1 MVQYNKETNSQKENN
16 NHIDQTKRKYP
27 FDMLTKPVEIQQNG
41 RTTEKIDEG
50 IHAIIKE
57 LIVDSQ

>member
-1 MVQYNKETNSQKENN
+1 
-16 NHIDQTKRKYP
+16 
-27 FDMLTKPVEIQQNG
+27 MLTKPVEIQQNG

-57 LIVDSQ
+57 LIVDSK